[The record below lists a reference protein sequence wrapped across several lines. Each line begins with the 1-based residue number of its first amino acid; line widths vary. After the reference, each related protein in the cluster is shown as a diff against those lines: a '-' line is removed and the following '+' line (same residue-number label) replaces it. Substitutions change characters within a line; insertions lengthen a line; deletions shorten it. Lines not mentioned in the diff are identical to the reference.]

1 MYFPII
7 SDADNEL
14 LNYYKKFAPNYIIR
28 LRMMTVH
35 FRCRHFAP
43 KDISNLLN
51 IHPNSVT
58 NWIKMYIV
66 GGIEALCCVD
76 HYRPQSDLVS
86 YQDQIDKDFQQK
98 PPKTIGEARKRIGTL
113 TGLKRGIT
121 QIRFFLKNV
130 LKYKY
135 RKYRRTS
142 GGKLPIH
149 ELNELQNTFL
159 QQTLFPL
166 LAKARRHACEVFFVD
181 AAHPVQSFHQGEVW
195 SKEPIVV
202 RTSTGRQRVN
212 ILGALNALRPEL
224 YSITEEKYINSRTVC
239 ELIEYLRKEHPRR
252 QLYLVMDNASYQRCK
267 LVMNCA
273 KKFRVNLVFMPPYSP
288 NLNLIERLWK
298 FMKKE
303 ALAGKYYATKQEF
316 IDAVNGFIDE
326 LNEGQFDEEIRTLLT
341 TNFQTLE
348 EPT

>member
-7 SDADNEL
+7 SGADNAR
-14 LNYYKKFAPNYIIR
+14 LNYYKKFASSYTIR
-28 LRMMTVH
+28 LRMMTVDL
-35 FRCRHFAP
+35 RCRHISP
-43 KDISNLLN
+43 KGISSLLN

-58 NWIKMYIV
+58 NWVKMYIE
-66 GGIEALCCVD
+66 GGVEALYLVD
-76 HYRPQSDLVS
+76 SYSPKSDLVS

-121 QIRFFLKNV
+121 QIRCFLKNV
-130 LKYKY
+130 LKYRY

-149 ELNELQNTFL
+149 ELNERQNAFL
-159 QQTLFPL
+159 RQTLFPL

-181 AAHPVQSFHQGEVW
+181 ATHPVQGFHQGEVW

-224 YSITEEKYINSRTVC
+224 YSVTEEKYINSITVC
-239 ELIEYLRKEHPRR
+239 KLIEYLREEHPGR

-267 LVMNCA
+267 LEVNCA
-273 KKFRVNLVFMPPYSP
+273 KKFHVNLVFLPPYSP

-303 ALAGKYYATKQEF
+303 ALASKYCATKQEF

-348 EPT
+348 EPS